1 MHETK
6 TNMTQEEIFAGLK
19 EVLLQVK
26 PNMDLSNVGRES
38 SLINDLGIDSLSM
51 LLISLGCETKFDTKF
66 SNDKPFLTAG
76 EVIDYIATQK

>member
-1 MHETK
+1 
-6 TNMTQEEIFAGLK
+6 MTQEEIFAGLK

-51 LLISLGCETKFDTKF
+51 LLISLGCETKFDMKL
-66 SNDKPFLTAG
+66 SIDMPFLTVG
-76 EVIDYIATQK
+76 EVIDYIAAQK